1 MRQAGILLH
10 ITSLPSPGGIG
21 TLGKTAMKF
30 VDYLADAGAG
40 IWQMLPVGPTGYG
53 ESPYQSTSTFA
64 GNPLLIDIPTLVRK
78 GLMPADQAVMLPDTD
93 KVDFEALIPV
103 KHRMLEAAYRHSWG
117 KLQKKIAAFEDGHPW
132 LHDYCVYAAIKEK
145 FGQTSWMTWPDEYRL
160 RKKRTLAKAEK
171 ELADRINYHK
181 FLQYLFDCQ
190 WNDLK
195 AYAHK
200 KGIKLFGDM
209 PIYVA
214 EDSADT
220 WANPENFQFDKDRR
234 PILVAGVPPNYFSED
249 GQLWG
254 NPLYNWRRMK
264 KNGYAWWQARLR
276 HMAARFDMVRIDH
289 FIGFANYY
297 AVPFGA
303 PNARIGDWIIG
314 PGKDFFRV
322 IKAECPDVHIIAE
335 DLGAVNRRVKSLLKF
350 CGYPGM
356 KVLQFGFSG
365 DDQGNIHHPR
375 HVPANCI
382 AYTGTHDNDTT
393 LGWFKSRESE
403 AEKQA
408 CLKYIH
414 AAGEKDV
421 VEKMIACVL
430 GLKADTAVIPMQ
442 DLLNL
447 DTDARMNTP
456 GTLGGNWLW
465 RLTKIPGKKSRDHL
479 RGLIIATGRYPQTD
493 LEK

>member
-1 MRQAGILLH
+1 MIPRSSGVFAH

-21 TLGKTAMKF
+21 TLGRTARQF
-30 VDYLADAGAG
+30 VDYLADTGAG
-40 IWQMLPVGPTGYG
+40 IWQVLPVGPTGYG

-64 GNPLLIDIPTLVRK
+64 GNPLLIDIPTLVQS
-78 GLMPADQAVMLPDTD
+78 GLLPREDVITLPDTD
-93 KVDFEALIPV
+93 KVDFPALIPA
-103 KHRMLEAAYRHSWG
+103 KQKMLEASWRASWP
-117 KLQKKIAAFEDGHPW
+117 KVQEKVAAFEAAHPW
-132 LHDYCVYAAIKEK
+132 LKDYCLYAALKEQ

-160 RKKRTLAKAEK
+160 RRKRALKKAETD
-171 ELADRINYHK
+171 LADRINYHK
-181 FLQYLFDCQ
+181 YLQYIFDRQ
-190 WNDLK
+190 WSALK
-195 AYAHK
+195 KYANN
-200 KGIKLFGDM
+200 KGILLFGDM

-220 WANPENFQFDKDRR
+220 WAHPENFQFDKDRR
-234 PILVAGVPPNYFSED
+234 PVKVAGVPPDYFSED

-264 KNGYAWWQARLR
+264 KDQYLWWQERLR
-276 HMAARFDMVRIDH
+276 YTASRFDMVRIDH

-297 AVPFGA
+297 AVPFGL

-314 PGKDFFRV
+314 PGRDFFKV
-322 IKAECPDVHIIAE
+322 VKEKCPGIRIIAE
-335 DLGAVNRRVKSLLKF
+335 DLGAVNNRVKSLLRF

-365 DDQGNIHHPR
+365 DAQGNIHHPK
-375 HVPANCI
+375 HVPVNCI

-393 LGWFKSRESE
+393 LGWFKSRENE
-403 AEKQA
+403 EEKQA

-414 AAGEKDV
+414 ASGEEDLT
-421 VEKMIACVL
+421 EKMIETVL
-430 GLKADTAVIPMQ
+430 NLKAETAMIPMQ

-465 RLTKIPGKKSRDHL
+465 RLTKIPGKKDREHL
-479 RGLIIATGRYPQTD
+479 RLLIEKSGRSSSA
-493 LEK
+493 KS